1 MKSVTDTR
9 KIMEQAKEKE
19 IHIEE
24 KEVEALLEQ
33 IECREF
39 YISVNQRLK
48 KK

>member
-1 MKSVTDTR
+1 MSDKQ
-9 KIMEQAKEKE
+9 KIMEQAKQKE

-24 KEVEALLEQ
+24 KEIETLLEQ

-48 KK
+48 K